1 MARTGKD
8 LRPIREPVPLPEPR
22 SNVGF
27 ALRHLMQTFRQLVDS
42 TIRARGMEIS
52 FPHFMVL
59 KMLAQEPGL
68 SGAQLARRHGVT
80 AQSMNGL
87 LRGME
92 STGML
97 LREKHPENR
106 RTDAWFMTRSGLKQV
121 TEGGEIADS
130 IINRM
135 LASIS
140 KADAARLA
148 ELLNECAAA
157 LQETA
162 EPKRGARLSES
173 SRIAR
178 S

>member
-1 MARTGKD
+1 MPRISRD
-8 LRPIREPVPLPEPR
+8 SQPFREPVRLPEPR

-27 ALRHLMQTFRQLVDS
+27 ALRKLMQTFRQLVDS

-59 KMLAQEPGL
+59 KTLAQEPGL
-68 SGAQLARRHGVT
+68 SGAQLARRTSVT

-92 STGML
+92 STGMIV
-97 LREKHPENR
+97 REKHPENR
-106 RTDAWFMTRSGLKQV
+106 RTDAWFMTRSGLRQV
-121 TEGGEIADS
+121 TEAGEIADE

-135 LASIS
+135 LAAIS
-140 KADAARLA
+140 KADATRLA
-148 ELLNECAAA
+148 ELLNECATA
-157 LQETA
+157 LQDGA

>member
-1 MARTGKD
+1 MSRTGKD

-42 TIRARGMEIS
+42 TIRARGMEMS

-92 STGML
+92 STGMIM
-97 LREKHPENR
+97 REQHPENR

-121 TEGGEIADS
+121 TDGGEIADS
-130 IINRM
+130 IINQM

-140 KADAARLA
+140 
-148 ELLNECAAA
+148 
-157 LQETA
+157 T
-162 EPKRGARLSES
+162 
-173 SRIAR
+173 IAR
-178 S
+178 SRSCAA